1 VAILVLPRGKY
12 NQIRQA
18 ANLSRLS
25 LFLLRLV
32 VYNLFTRQA
41 VWTPIFLEFAATF
54 SLKGIVFMYDELAQ
68 LAASTKYPV
77 DAFIFIQR
85 GLDFT
90 SGQIHGQLEHPD
102 DPESE
107 HENQQADPMASRH
120 VTGQQLCDGL
130 REFAIEQYGLMARTV
145 LRSWNITTCADFG
158 NLVFA
163 MVDAEMMQRTDH
175 DTLDDFVDVYSFADA
190 FAPRLQLNH

>member
-1 VAILVLPRGKY
+1 
-12 NQIRQA
+12 
-18 ANLSRLS
+18 
-25 LFLLRLV
+25 
-32 VYNLFTRQA
+32 
-41 VWTPIFLEFAATF
+41 
-54 SLKGIVFMYDELAQ
+54 MYDELAE

-85 GLDFT
+85 GLDYT
-90 SGQIHGQLEHPD
+90 SGNIHGELEQPD
-102 DPESE
+102 PAPESE
-107 HENQQADPMASRH
+107 SESELGHQDDETEQADLMASRH

-163 MVDAEMMQRTDH
+163 MVDAEMMQRTDQ
-175 DTLDDFVDVYSFADA
+175 DTIDDFVDVYNFADA